1 MVTIFKAKTNR
12 DVLGEARG
20 DFPGVRLPM
29 GLVPMLPLLSGTFRL
44 DLLSDAAG
52 TLMAPLVLRPAAANE
67 SGLFLL
73 DIRRISGV
81 TALGLE
87 EPPLSMLPRRSSW

>member
-1 MVTIFKAKTNR
+1 M
-12 DVLGEARG
+12 
-20 DFPGVRLPM
+20 RLPM

-44 DLLSDAAG
+44 DLLSDPATG
-52 TLMAPLVLRPAAANE
+52 TLMAPLVLLPAAAKE

-73 DIRRISGV
+73 VRRISGV

-87 EPPLSMLPRRSSW
+87 EPLSMLPLRSSW

>member
-1 MVTIFKAKTNR
+1 
-12 DVLGEARG
+12 
-20 DFPGVRLPM
+20 M

-52 TLMAPLVLRPAAANE
+52 TLMAPLVLRPAAAANE